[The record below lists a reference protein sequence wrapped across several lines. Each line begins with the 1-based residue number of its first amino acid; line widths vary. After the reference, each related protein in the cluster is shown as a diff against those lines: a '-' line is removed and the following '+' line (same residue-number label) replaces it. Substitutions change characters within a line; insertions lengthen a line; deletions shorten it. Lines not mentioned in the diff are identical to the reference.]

1 MQKTTKRILTV
12 LFLVFLVSCYY
23 EISQAGEKK
32 GRKIN
37 VKSPWSDFMTMI
49 TGFKYDDI
57 VAYFANLYWGVI
69 SPTLA
74 GLYRAVGYYLYD

>member
-23 EISQAGEKK
+23 EISNAGLKK

-37 VKSPWSDFMTMI
+37 VKSPFSDLNTALKS
-49 TGFKYDDI
+49 FKTEDL
-57 VAYFANLYWGVI
+57 VACFANLYWGVI
-69 SPTLA
+69 APTFA
-74 GLYRAVGYYLYD
+74 GLYTAVGQFIYD